1 MNRAVVLVALAASL
15 GNLLQGWG
23 NATIAGSLLYIKKE
37 FNLENEPKVEGLIV
51 VMSLVGAAIITTCS
65 GTIADRLG
73 RRSVLMLSSVLY
85 FLSGL
90 VMLWTPNVY
99 VLLLARLLNG
109 FGIGLSVTIVPVYIS
124 ETSPPEIRGLLNTL
138 PQFTG
143 SGGLFLS
150 YCMVFGMSLMTAPSW
165 RLMLGVLSVPSFFYF
180 AFTVFFLPESP
191 SWLVSQGKTLE
202 AKHVLQKLRGKEDVS
217 GEMALLVEGIEFGKD
232 VKYNVISS
240 TDDHKDAT
248 TAVSKSDDNLKSP
261 LLSPHQIVPITIAP
275 PSESA
280 LKRPKLSELLEP
292 GVRHAL
298 IVGIGLQLFQQF
310 SGINGVIY
318 YTPQILEQS
327 GVAVLLSNMGIGSE
341 STSLLV
347 SGITTL
353 LMLPCIA
360 ITMRLMD
367 ISGRRR
373 LLLNTV
379 LVMTMAL
386 VILIIANMDLKM
398 NSVICALLS
407 TVGVVVYICSFVM
420 GFGPIPNILCS
431 EIFSTRVRG
440 LGSAVC
446 SLAYWTGDITVTYT
460 FPVLLNSIG
469 LAGVFSVYAV
479 VCAVSWVFVF
489 LNVPETKGMPLE
501 LISELF
507 IVIQQK

>member
-1 MNRAVVLVALAASL
+1 MNRVVVLVSLAASL

-65 GTIADRLG
+65 GTLADRLG
-73 RRSVLMLSSVLY
+73 RRSVLMLSSVFY

-124 ETSPPEIRGLLNTL
+124 ETSPPKIRGLLNTL

-150 YCMVFGMSLMTAPSW
+150 YCMVFGMSLKTEPSW
-165 RLMLGVLSVPSFFYF
+165 RLMLGVLSVPSLFYF
-180 AFTVFFLPESP
+180 ALTVFFLPESP
-191 SWLVSQGKTLE
+191 IWLVSQGKALE
-202 AKHVLQKLRGKEDVS
+202 AVHVLQKLRGKEDIS
-217 GEMALLVEGIEFGKD
+217 GEMVLLVEGIGFGED
-232 VKYNVISS
+232 VKYDVVPSNNF
-240 TDDHKDAT
+240 TDNHKDAT
-248 TAVSKSDDNLKSP
+248 AAVAKSNDNLENP
-261 LLSPHQIVPITIAP
+261 LLSPRQIVSITMAR

-280 LKRPKLSELLEP
+280 LKGPRLSELLEP

-310 SGINGVIY
+310 SGINGVLY

-327 GVAVLLSNMGIGSE
+327 GVAVLLSNMGIGSD

-360 ITMRLMD
+360 VAMRLMD
-367 ISGRRR
+367 ISGRRG
-373 LLLNTV
+373 LLLNTI

-386 VILIIANMDLKM
+386 VILIIANIDMKI
-398 NSVICALLS
+398 NSVISAFLS
-407 TVGVVVYICSFVM
+407 TMGVVVYICSFVM

-440 LGSAVC
+440 LSSAIC

-479 VCAVSWVFVF
+479 VCVVSWVFIF
-489 LNVPETKGMPLE
+489 LKVPETKGMPLE
-501 LISELF
+501 LISKLF
-507 IVIQQK
+507 IV